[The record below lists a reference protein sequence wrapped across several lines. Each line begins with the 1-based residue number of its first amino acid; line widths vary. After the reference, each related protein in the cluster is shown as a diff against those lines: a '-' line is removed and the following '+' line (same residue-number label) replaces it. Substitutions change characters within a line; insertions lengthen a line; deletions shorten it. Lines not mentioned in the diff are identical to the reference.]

1 MTFFW
6 VLAGISVL
14 ILSLSGGLAILINAF
29 NRNEEKHVIPND
41 SIHPTI
47 EELYAL
53 TAVLPPYPPSAL
65 DAAVKQY
72 IDSTSAA
79 TTKE

>member
-1 MTFFW
+1 M
-6 VLAGISVL
+6 LIS
-14 ILSLSGGLAILINAF
+14 AF
-29 NRNEEKHVIPND
+29 NRNEKKHVIPND

-65 DAAVKQY
+65 
-72 IDSTSAA
+72 AA